1 MNATDAP
8 TRTGNPYVGPRAF
21 RAGEELPARDR
32 ETRELANLLKAERI
46 VLLHAPSGAGKTS
59 LIQAALDKRLRRG
72 RFRPSHAL
80 RVNLPP
86 PSEMDVVNRYTFSV
100 GLSLLDGTVSQE
112 ELAALTLKEIVETA
126 KSALEREFFVL
137 VIDQFEEILLIDP
150 ADREQ
155 QNGFFAQL
163 GEALED
169 GTVWALLSMR
179 EDYMGG
185 LDRFLRYVPGQ
196 LSVRYRL
203 DFLDRDAAKAAI
215 RGPAEA
221 NGTPLDE
228 DAADE
233 LVARLATATKQIP
246 GGEEVEVPA
255 PYVQP
260 VQLQVVSKQLWR
272 SVSRERR
279 AEQKPFDGIHLPDVE
294 RHADISIAL
303 QSYYAGVVEHAAEK
317 TGADIAAIR
326 RWFENELITPQLY
339 RSQTLRL
346 PDSGDADPA
355 AVIKEL
361 EDGYLIRGDTRGAST
376 WYEIAHDKLVRPIL
390 EGNDLYFRRYREP
403 WRLTAREWQRHE
415 DDELLLA
422 GLSLRNADKD
432 ADRSDTSAAERRF
445 LDASHRA
452 ERASTNVVQ
461 RTQQR
466 VSRSELFAY
475 AEFVV
480 IVVLIMLLLLLTLE

>member
-1 MNATDAP
+1 MSAAGART
-8 TRTGNPYVGPRAF
+8 TTGNPYVGPRAF
-21 RAGEELPARDR
+21 REGEELPARDR

-59 LIQAALDKRLRRG
+59 LIQAALDQRLRKG
-72 RFRPSHAL
+72 HFRPSPAL

-86 PSEMDVVNRYTFSV
+86 PSTMEVLNRYTFSV
-100 GLSLLDGTVSQE
+100 GVGLLDGEVKPE
-112 ELAALTLKEIVETA
+112 ELANLTLKQIVEIA
-126 KSALEREFFVL
+126 KSALGRAFFVL

-150 ADREQ
+150 ADRRQ
-155 QNGFFAQL
+155 QNGFFEQL

-203 DFLDRDAAKAAI
+203 DFLDTDAAELAI
-215 RGPAEA
+215 REPAEEH
-221 NGTPLDE
+221 GTPLDD
-228 DAADE
+228 DAVKA
-233 LVARLATATKQIP
+233 LVERLATATKQVP

-260 VQLQVVSKQLWR
+260 VQLQVVCKQLWR
-272 SVSRERR
+272 SVSKQRR
-279 AEQKPFDGIHLPDVE
+279 SEQKPFDRISLADVQ

-303 QSYYAGVVEHAAEK
+303 QSYYAGVVEHTAEE
-317 TGADIAAIR
+317 TGAEVGAIR

-339 RSQTLRL
+339 RSQTLRQ

-390 EGNDLYFRRYREP
+390 DDNDLYFRRYREP

-415 DDELLLA
+415 DGELLLT
-422 GLSLRNADKD
+422 GLSLRNAEKE
-432 ADRSDTSAAERRF
+432 AGKSDTSAAERRF

-452 ERASTNVVQ
+452 EVASAGVLV
-461 RTQQR
+461 RTQR
-466 VSRSELFAY
+466 RISRGELIAY
-475 AEFVV
+475 GELLV
-480 IVVLIMLLLLLTLE
+480 IVVLVVLLLQTLE

>member
-1 MNATDAP
+1 MSVARSPA
-8 TRTGNPYVGPRAF
+8 RIGNPYVGPRAF
-21 RAGEELPARDR
+21 REGEELPARAR

-72 RFRPSHAL
+72 RFSPSPAL

-86 PSEMDVVNRYTFSV
+86 PSTMDVLNRYTFSV
-100 GLSLLDGTVSQE
+100 GLSLLDGRLSPDV
-112 ELAALTLKEIVETA
+112 LATLTLPRIVEIA
-126 KSALEREFFVL
+126 KSTLGREFFVL

-155 QNGFFAQL
+155 QNAFFKQL

-185 LDRFLRYVPGQ
+185 LDGFLRYVPGQ

-203 DFLDRDAAKAAI
+203 DFLDRTAAKLAI
-215 RGPAEA
+215 REPAEV
-221 NGTPLDE
+221 NGAPLDE
-228 DAADE
+228 EAAEE
-233 LVARLATATKQIP
+233 LVARLATATKQVP
-246 GGEEVEVPA
+246 GGGEVEVPA

-260 VQLQVVSKQLWR
+260 VQLQVVCKQLWR
-272 SVSRERR
+272 SVSKERR
-279 AEQKPFDGIHLPDVE
+279 VEQRPFDRIDLADVK

-303 QSYYAGVVEHAAEK
+303 QSYYAGVVDHTAEE
-317 TGADIAAIR
+317 TGAEVGAMR
-326 RWFENELITPQLY
+326 HWFENELITPQLY

-346 PDSGDADPA
+346 PDSGEADPA

-361 EDGYLIRGDTRGAST
+361 EDGYLIRGDTRGDST

-390 EGNDLYFRRYREP
+390 DDNDLYFRRYREP
-403 WRLTAREWQRHE
+403 WRLTAREWERHE
-415 DDELLLA
+415 DDDLLLS
-422 GLSLRNADKD
+422 GLPLRNAEKE
-432 ADRSDTSAAERRF
+432 AGRSHTSAAERRY
-445 LDASHRA
+445 LDASHRV
-452 ERASTNVVQ
+452 EQASAGVFV
-461 RTQQR
+461 RTQRR
-466 VSRSELFAY
+466 VSRSELIAY
-475 AEFVV
+475 AELLV
-480 IVVLIMLLLLLTLE
+480 IVVLVVLLVQSLE